1 MRRLRIV
8 GAVFTVMV
16 MAVLYRAFTFQVT
29 DREKWTVQ
37 VESIYRKRVPLNA
50 QRGMIYDRNMTI
62 MAMDIPVT
70 SLAVDPSVIDD
81 HESFCDSL
89 GRILKEDPGRFR
101 QLFEERMNSGF
112 LPLYGD
118 LSDEQIQRLKI
129 SLLKGL
135 IYYKERK
142 RVRPHGETALALL
155 GITNADHAGVGG
167 VEQTMNEILAG
178 EDGWTIYQ
186 KDALNRNFASP
197 DYPAAAPRDGCHLI
211 LTVNQI
217 YQTIV
222 EEEVRRSVIQHA
234 AGSGQAVLM
243 DPFSGEILA
252 MASYQAP
259 EKGGTQPFP
268 QRLKNTTVQDAFEP
282 GSIYKIVTTAAALEE
297 EAFQPQTLVHCE
309 NGAFRLANHTIH
321 DHEKAY
327 SWLTLSQVLEVS
339 SNIGMV
345 KVGRKLGE
353 KILYK
358 YAQNFGFG
366 TTTGIPLPGE
376 NSGILHPLYKWNDF
390 TSAMVSFGQGISV
403 TGLQMAAAMSAVVN
417 GGELVK
423 PLLVKSILESDGKEQ
438 RTFEW
443 QVIRRV
449 ISENTSFQ
457 LVDMLEKVVLQ
468 GSGINACVDG
478 IRVGGKTGT
487 AQKSLPGYKGYY
499 PGAYVA
505 SFVGFWPV
513 EAPRFVLTVILDEP
527 RIRYWGSESAA
538 PLFSR
543 IVSRIMG
550 LPPSAV
556 PEKDNKSLRGKAQF
570 ISLTEAGPAPAG
582 KRENN
587 VIADS
592 PYHLPALV
600 GLSVREALQKL
611 AVLNVRARVDGNG
624 VIVSQDP
631 PAGHKINDETIC
643 RLKARSL

>member
-1 MRRLRIV
+1 MV
-8 GAVFTVMV
+8 GVVFTVMV
-16 MAVLYRAFTFQVT
+16 LAVLFRAFTFQVIH
-29 DREKWTVQ
+29 REKWTVQ
-37 VESIYRKRVPLNA
+37 VESVYRKRVPLNA

-62 MAMDIPVT
+62 LAMDIPVT
-70 SLAVDPSVIDD
+70 SLAVDPSAIDD
-81 HESFCDSL
+81 YESFSDSL
-89 GRILKEDPGRFR
+89 SRVLKEDSDRFR
-101 QLFEERMNSGF
+101 QLLKDRMNSGF
-112 LPLYGD
+112 IPLYGD
-118 LSDEQIQRLKI
+118 LSDEQIRRLK
-129 SLLKGL
+129 SSSLKGL

-142 RVRPHGETALALL
+142 RVRPHGETAIALL
-155 GITNADHAGVGG
+155 GITNADHVGVGG
-167 VEQTMNEILAG
+167 VEQAMNEVLAG

-186 KDALNRNFASP
+186 KDGLNRDFASP
-197 DYPAAAPRDGCHLI
+197 DYPAFAPREGCHLI
-211 LTVNQI
+211 LTINQV

-234 AGSGQAVLM
+234 TGSGQAVLM

-252 MASYQAP
+252 MASFQAP
-259 EKGGTQPFP
+259 VKGETPPFP
-268 QRLKNTTVQDAFEP
+268 ERLKNTAVQDAFEP
-282 GSIYKIVTTAAALEE
+282 GSIYKVITVAAALEE
-297 EAFQPQTLVHCE
+297 KAFSPQTLVHCE

-321 DHEKAY
+321 DHDKAY

-339 SNIGMV
+339 SNIGMA

-353 KILYK
+353 KTLYK

-390 TSAMVSFGQGISV
+390 TSAMVSFGQGLSV
-403 TGLQMAAAMSAVVN
+403 TGLQIAAAMSAVVN

-468 GSGINACVDG
+468 GSGTNARVDG

-513 EAPRFVLTVILDEP
+513 EAPRFVLAVILDEP

-550 LPPSAV
+550 LPPSSI
-556 PEKDNKSLRGKAQF
+556 PEEDKNSLRGKAQF
-570 ISLTEAGPAPAG
+570 ISLTSSEPAVTG
-582 KRENN
+582 EREDTG
-587 VIADS
+587 ITDS
-592 PYHLPALV
+592 PYHLPPLV

-611 AVLNVRARVDGNG
+611 ALLNVRARVDGSG